1 MAAMTRTQWKK
12 KLTQSKYAE
21 ARTLALLILVSLV
34 AHIAVILLV
43 PSFTIFS
50 PPPVYIEVDMIDIGQ
65 AFSGKTEGDEA
76 ESPDI
81 QPPRIP
87 EETAPVVET
96 GLNALE
102 WDAFAPRPAENVQ
115 EFTWQTL
122 PKPESVPPE
131 TIPRAEIPA
140 SQEMVEKELPEVAK
154 REFKSESLDDDAV
167 TSVEQLPRQPAEQT
181 PEIPDELG
189 VPAPSEATAFVMPDS
204 LPPISDTRQN
214 NRTMPIE
221 RFNTGRDRW
230 ERPELEK
237 ENIMPARLP
246 ETKSV
251 PEFEQQET
259 FHVDVPLIASAAAAD
274 SEQQLLHEEEMPVV
288 ENVGLP
294 APSIT
299 PSEPIVTARA
309 EREALPVLPIL
320 PERERQVERIVQ
332 PTAQTPFVAE
342 KAIPTAQPSE
352 MPLIPTIA
360 RNIQQPAVAENADEF
375 QPPPLVTTRP
385 RIIED
390 EERNPL
396 IRNVPTVQ
404 PSRPDMKENKR
415 LPARLEP
422 LKQERAISAIM
433 SDPDTTMTKAQ
444 PQTLDEI
451 EEVAREVA
459 PPEEVVQ
466 IEGPASARQVAYRP
480 ARLPSVTL
488 DRDVTIR
495 LKFWV
500 LPDGT
505 IGEVIPLQR
514 GDIRLEQ
521 AAIQYVKSWRFT
533 PISGSES
540 VWGIIPVKYRLK

>member
-1 MAAMTRTQWKK
+1 MTRTQWKK

-21 ARTLALLILVSLV
+21 ARTLALLLLVSLV

-43 PSFTIFS
+43 PSFTIF
-50 PPPVYIEVDMIDIGQ
+50 PPSPVYIEVDMLDIGQ
-65 AFSGKTEGDEA
+65 AFSGKAEGEEA
-76 ESPDI
+76 ESSDI

-87 EETAPVVET
+87 EDAAPAVET

-131 TIPRAEIPA
+131 TVPRAEIPV
-140 SQEMVEKELPEVAK
+140 SQEMGGKEPPEVAT
-154 REFKSESLDDDAV
+154 RQFESESLNNDAV
-167 TSVEQLPRQPAEQT
+167 VNVEQLPRQPADQT

-189 VPAPSEATAFVMPDS
+189 VSAPSEATAFVLPDS
-204 LPPISDTRQN
+204 LPLISDMHQN

-230 ERPELEK
+230 EQPEREK
-237 ENIMPARLP
+237 ENILPARLP
-246 ETKSV
+246 EAKSI

-259 FHVDVPLIASAAAAD
+259 FHVDVPPVASVATAD
-274 SEQQLLHEEEMPVV
+274 SEQQLLHEEEEMPVV

-299 PSEPIVTARA
+299 PLEPILTTRA
-309 EREALPVLPIL
+309 EREALPALPIF
-320 PERERQVERIVQ
+320 PERERQIERIAQ
-332 PTAQTPFVAE
+332 PTTQTSFVAE

-352 MPLIPTIA
+352 MPLVPTIA

-375 QPPPLVTTRP
+375 QPPPPVTTRP

-404 PSRPDMKENKR
+404 PARPDMKENER
-415 LPARLEP
+415 LPARFEP
-422 LKQERAISAIM
+422 FKQERAISAIM
-433 SDPDTTMTKAQ
+433 SEPETTMTKAQ

-459 PPEEVVQ
+459 PPEDVVQ
-466 IEGPASARQVAYRP
+466 IEGPASARKVAYRP

-533 PISGSES
+533 PISGSEA